1 MAESVHKWL
10 LPPIDLTVFYPAPSI
25 HPSPKRGLE
34 TPMFAFHSIVKSD
47 FDEVNELIIE
57 QLHSDVELVEN
68 IGHYIIEAG
77 GKRLRPLLVLLT
89 ARALSCSDKQRLDL
103 AAIIE
108 FIHTATLLHDDVV
121 DVSAM
126 RRGRATANAKWGNA
140 PSVLV
145 GDFLYSRAFQ
155 MMVAINKMDIM
166 AILSNTTNTIS
177 EGEVQQLVN
186 AQNPEVT
193 EQNYF
198 TVIHKK
204 TAALFEAACE
214 TAAVLAGADQTTQK
228 IARQYGFH
236 LGMAFQLVDDVLDY
250 EGDAVN
256 LGKNVGDDLA
266 EGKPTL
272 PLIYA
277 MRSGSEQQSALIKAA
292 ITNKDVDKLQ
302 QIVEIV
308 STCGGLKYTRDCAQ
322 DHAQKAQALLL
333 SFPDNE
339 YRTSMM
345 ELADFSVT
353 RSH

>member
-1 MAESVHKWL
+1 
-10 LPPIDLTVFYPAPSI
+10 
-25 HPSPKRGLE
+25 
-34 TPMFAFHSIVKSD
+34 MFAFHTIVQSD
-47 FDEVNELIIE
+47 FDEVNQLIVR

-68 IGHYIIEAG
+68 IGHYIVEAG

-89 ARALSCSDKQRLDL
+89 ARALSYSGTRHLDL

-121 DVSAM
+121 DVSSL

-155 MMVAINKMDIM
+155 MMVAIENMDIM
-166 AILSNTTNTIS
+166 AILSDTTNTIS

-214 TAAVLAGADQTTQK
+214 TAAVLSGAERQLRNIT
-228 IARQYGFH
+228 RQYGYH
-236 LGMAFQLVDDVLDY
+236 LGMAFQLVDDALDY
-250 EGDAVN
+250 EGDASA

-277 MRSGSEQQSALIKAA
+277 MQKGSDNQNKLIKEA
-292 ITNKDVDKLQ
+292 IKNRDAEKLQ
-302 QIVEIV
+302 QIIEIV
-308 STCGGLKYTRDCAQ
+308 GACGGLDYTHRCAQ
-322 DHAQKAQALLL
+322 EHALKAQELLL
-333 SFPDNE
+333 SLPENE

-345 ELADFSVT
+345 ELADFSVK